1 MEFFD
6 SISVAFCIFQ
16 CVCLS
21 PFNLRN
27 TTSNVMS
34 QNIRRIFSSAVISIQ
49 LLVMVLCLIFVNQFV
64 YWKRAKQI
72 KVVDT
77 ITMALVQFTALVI
90 FCESYKKRAIQNEF
104 LHKINTI
111 DFILEYKIGIILNYA
126 EQKKIHERRLIW
138 WLIISLLIFIVNLV
152 VAYSS
157 FEILYRWWIIVYAS
171 FLICSLR
178 CFQIIV
184 YAQIIRDRYCQLNKY
199 MNSLPSH
206 GGNHQNVNFN
216 HKKMINNV
224 CTIFKSTNSTS
235 DHEQLLDLQR
245 VCRLL
250 SEVNRCVNEMF
261 RWSIPLIV
269 VNGFVHIIVNSY
281 WILRIILSTKAPFKF
296 LITPLLWTF
305 LNLNNVI
312 WLSSVCHFAT
322 KEVFAKLSA

>member
-6 SISVAFCIFQ
+6 SISVAFRIFQ

-21 PFNLRN
+21 PFNLKN
-27 TTSNVMS
+27 ANSNVMS
-34 QNIRRIFSSAVISIQ
+34 QNMRRVFSLAVISIQ
-49 LLVMVLCLIFVNQFV
+49 LLVMVLCLIFVDQFV
-64 YWKRAKQI
+64 YRKRAKQI
-72 KVVDT
+72 KIVDT
-77 ITMALVQFTALVI
+77 MTMALVQFTALVI

-126 EQKKIHERRLIW
+126 KQKKIHEWRLIW

-171 FLICSLR
+171 FFICSLR

-184 YAQIIRDRYCQLNKY
+184 YAQIICDRYCQLNKY
-199 MNSLPSH
+199 INSLPSH
-206 GGNHQNVNFN
+206 GANHQNVNFN
-216 HKKMINNV
+216 HEQTINNV

-235 DHEQLLDLQR
+235 DHEQLFDLQKI
-245 VCRLL
+245 CRLL
-250 SEVNRCVNEMF
+250 SEANRCVNEMF
-261 RWSIPLIV
+261 RWSIPLVV
-269 VNGFVHIIVNSY
+269 VNDFVHIIVNFY
-281 WILRIILSTKAPFKF
+281 WILRVILSRKAPFKF
-296 LITPLLWTF
+296 LITPLLWSF

-322 KEVFAKLSA
+322 KEVFAKRST